1 MITLEQIAFLA
12 GCSISTASRVLNRT
26 GPVSAEMVR
35 KVRRAA
41 AETGYRQVKTRAGYG
56 RRSRPVVGVLVP
68 SITNPVFAASLAG
81 IQHRLQAAGH
91 GVLIAQS
98 NYDPSNEV
106 SAVASLLEE
115 HPTGLIL
122 TLCDPRSSD
131 ALSAALP
138 PTVLLNNLPMPRF
151 QAAVTVDN
159 FQASYELTSFL
170 LSKGHTRILFVSGH
184 FTSSD
189 RARLRYE
196 GHCQALAESGYEPL
210 DPVEIAFL
218 DGYEHLDLLD
228 VVENI
233 RPSAIIASNDLLA
246 LGVIG
251 ALRRHGLCVPE
262 DISVCGF
269 DGIVIGRLLERP
281 LTTIKMPDTD
291 MGTAAAALLLDMA
304 ENAAPPRHLRVG
316 HQLFAGATVARAK
329 ARSVET

>member
-1 MITLEQIAFLA
+1 MTTLEQVAFKA

-41 AETGYRQVKTRAGYG
+41 AEIGYRQVKVKSASG

-68 SITNPVFAASLAG
+68 SISNPVFAASLAG

-98 NYDPSNEV
+98 NYDPASEAA
-106 SAVASLLEE
+106 AVASLLEE

-122 TLCDPRSSD
+122 TLCDPRFSA

-159 FQASYELTSFL
+159 FQASYELTNFL
-170 LSKGHTRILFVSGH
+170 LSKGHHRVLFVSGH

-196 GHCQALAESGYEPL
+196 GHCQALADTGREPL
-210 DPVEIAFL
+210 EPVQIAFL
-218 DGYEHLDLLD
+218 DGYENLDLLD

-233 RPSAIIASNDLLA
+233 RPTAIIASNDLLA

-251 ALRRHGLCVPE
+251 ALRKHGLSVPN

-269 DGIVIGRLLERP
+269 DGIAIGRLLDRP
-281 LTTIKMPDTD
+281 LTTMKMPDAD
-291 MGTAAAALLLDMA
+291 MGTAAAALLLDIA

-316 HQLFAGATVARAK
+316 YQLFAGGTVACAK
-329 ARSVET
+329 L

>member
-1 MITLEQIAFLA
+1 MITLEQIAFRA
-12 GCSISTASRVLNRT
+12 GCSVSTASRVLNRT

-41 AETGYRQVKTRAGYG
+41 AELGYRHVKTRDGFG

-68 SITNPVFAASLAG
+68 SISNPVFAASLAG

-91 GVLIAQS
+91 SVLIAQS
-98 NYDPSNEV
+98 NYDPCSET

-122 TLCDPRSSD
+122 TLCDPRCSD
-131 ALSAALP
+131 VLSAALP

-159 FQASYELTSFL
+159 FQASYELTAFL
-170 LSKGHTRILFVSGH
+170 LSKGHRRVLFVSGH

-196 GHCQALAESGYEPL
+196 GHCQALTDSNHQPL
-210 DPVEIAFL
+210 EALQIAFL
-218 DGYEHLDLLD
+218 DGYENLDLLD

-233 RPSAIIASNDLLA
+233 RPTAIIASNDLLA

-251 ALRRHGLCVPE
+251 ALRRHGLSVPH

-269 DGIVIGRLLERP
+269 DGIAIGRLLDRP
-281 LTTIKMPDTD
+281 LTTIKMPDAD
-291 MGTAAAALLLDMA
+291 MGTAAAALLLDIA

-316 HQLFAGATVARAK
+316 HQLFAGATVAFAK
-329 ARSVET
+329 S

>member
-1 MITLEQIAFLA
+1 MITLEQIAFRA
-12 GCSISTASRVLNRT
+12 GCSVSTASRVLNRT

-41 AETGYRQVKTRAGYG
+41 AELGYRHVKNRDGYG

-68 SITNPVFAASLAG
+68 SISNPVFAASLAG

-91 GVLIAQS
+91 SVLIAQS
-98 NYDPSNEV
+98 NYDPSSETA
-106 SAVASLLEE
+106 AVASLLEE

-122 TLCDPRSSD
+122 TLCDPRCSD
-131 ALSAALP
+131 VLSAALP

-159 FQASYELTSFL
+159 FQASYELTAFL
-170 LSKGHTRILFVSGH
+170 LSKGHRRVLFVSGH

-196 GHCQALAESGYEPL
+196 GHCQALNDSNHQPL
-210 DPVEIAFL
+210 EALQIAFL
-218 DGYEHLDLLD
+218 DGYENLDLLD

-233 RPSAIIASNDLLA
+233 RPTAIIASNDLLA

-251 ALRRHGLCVPE
+251 ALRRHGISVPH

-269 DGIVIGRLLERP
+269 DGIAIGRLLDRP
-281 LTTIKMPDTD
+281 LTTIKMPDAD
-291 MGTAAAALLLDMA
+291 MGTAAAALLLDIA

-316 HQLFAGATVARAK
+316 HQLFAGATVAFAK
-329 ARSVET
+329 S

>member
-1 MITLEQIAFLA
+1 MITLEQVAFRA

-41 AETGYRQVKTRAGYG
+41 AEMGYRHIANKAGDS
-56 RRSRPVVGVLVP
+56 RRSRAVVGVLVP
-68 SITNPVFAASLAG
+68 SISNPVFAASLAG
-81 IQHRLQAAGH
+81 IQRRLQAAGQS
-91 GVLIAQS
+91 VLIAQS
-98 NYDPSNEV
+98 NYDPSSEA

-122 TLCDPRSSD
+122 TLCDPRCSD
-131 ALSAALP
+131 VLSAALP

-159 FQASYELTSFL
+159 FQASYELTRFL
-170 LSKGHTRILFVSGH
+170 MDKGHHHILFVSGY

-196 GHCQALAESGYEPL
+196 GHCKALADSGLRSLEAL
-210 DPVEIAFL
+210 QIGFL
-218 DGYEHLDLLD
+218 DGYENLDLLD

-246 LGVIG
+246 LGVIS
-251 ALRRHGLCVPE
+251 ALRRHGISVPGH
-262 DISVCGF
+262 ISVCGF
-269 DGIVIGRLLERP
+269 DGISIGRMLERP
-281 LTTIKMPDTD
+281 LTTIRMPDAD
-291 MGTAAAALLLDMA
+291 MGTAAAAMLLDVA
-304 ENAAPPRHLRVG
+304 QNAAPPRHLRVG
-316 HQLFAGATVARAK
+316 YQLFPGATVA
-329 ARSVET
+329 

>member
-1 MITLEQIAFLA
+1 
-12 GCSISTASRVLNRT
+12 
-26 GPVSAEMVR
+26 MVR

-41 AETGYRQVKTRAGYG
+41 AELGYRHVKNRDGYG

-68 SITNPVFAASLAG
+68 SISNPVFAASLAG

-91 GVLIAQS
+91 SVLIAQS
-98 NYDPSNEV
+98 NYDPSSETA
-106 SAVASLLEE
+106 AVASLLEE

-122 TLCDPRSSD
+122 TLCDPRCSD
-131 ALSAALP
+131 VLSAALP

-159 FQASYELTSFL
+159 FQASYELTAFL
-170 LSKGHTRILFVSGH
+170 LSKGHRRVLFVSGH

-196 GHCQALAESGYEPL
+196 GHCQALTDSNHQPL
-210 DPVEIAFL
+210 EALQIAFL
-218 DGYEHLDLLD
+218 DGYENLDLLD

-233 RPSAIIASNDLLA
+233 RPTAIIASNDLLA

-251 ALRRHGLCVPE
+251 ALRRHGLSVPH

-269 DGIVIGRLLERP
+269 DGIAIGRLLDRP
-281 LTTIKMPDTD
+281 LTTIKMPDAD
-291 MGTAAAALLLDMA
+291 MGTAAAALLLDIA

-316 HQLFAGATVARAK
+316 HQLFAGATVAFAK
-329 ARSVET
+329 S

>member
-1 MITLEQIAFLA
+1 MITLEQIAFRA
-12 GCSISTASRVLNRT
+12 GCSVSTASRVLNRT

-41 AETGYRQVKTRAGYG
+41 AELGYRHVKNRDGYG

-68 SITNPVFAASLAG
+68 SISNPVFAASLAG

-91 GVLIAQS
+91 SVLIAQS
-98 NYDPSNEV
+98 NYDPSSETA
-106 SAVASLLEE
+106 AVASLLEE

-122 TLCDPRSSD
+122 TLCDPRCSD
-131 ALSAALP
+131 VLSAALP

-159 FQASYELTSFL
+159 FQASYELTAFL
-170 LSKGHTRILFVSGH
+170 LSKGHRRVLFVSGH

-196 GHCQALAESGYEPL
+196 GHCQALTDSNHQPL
-210 DPVEIAFL
+210 EALQIAFL
-218 DGYEHLDLLD
+218 DGYENLDLLD

-233 RPSAIIASNDLLA
+233 RPTAIIASNDLLA

-251 ALRRHGLCVPE
+251 ALRRHGLSVPH

-269 DGIVIGRLLERP
+269 DGIAIGRLLDRP
-281 LTTIKMPDTD
+281 LTTIKMPDAD
-291 MGTAAAALLLDMA
+291 MGTAAAALLLDIA

-316 HQLFAGATVARAK
+316 HQLFAGATVALAK
-329 ARSVET
+329 S